1 LIRDRDCID
10 AETNMNFAQQFTA
23 QQITPAREI
32 FVVDDDPTIHD
43 VLSSTFVFGGL
54 RVVSFADGNSF
65 LAAASTQRPACVLL
79 DINMPDRCGLDI
91 LKEIDAKKYPAPI
104 LMISGR
110 GDVPA
115 VVNAIKNGAHDFIE
129 KPFEAEA
136 VLGRVHEAITATLRN
151 AEQSKG
157 LPALQ
162 FSGHEVLTPREHE
175 VLAQIAGGSSNK
187 EVGRGLGIS
196 MRTVEVHRAH
206 IMEKIGARNAA
217 DLVRIVLSNG
227 RDY

>member
-1 LIRDRDCID
+1 
-10 AETNMNFAQQFTA
+10 MNIVQQFTA

-32 FVVDDDPTIHD
+32 YVVDDDPTIHD
-43 VLSSTFVFGGL
+43 ALSATFMFGGL

-115 VVNAIKNGAHDFIE
+115 VVDAIKSGAHDFIE
-129 KPFEAEA
+129 KPFEPDT
-136 VLGRVHEAITATLRN
+136 VLSRVHEAITATLRN
-151 AEQSKG
+151 AEANNG
-157 LPALQ
+157 RPTLQ
-162 FSGHEVLTPREHE
+162 FVGHEVLTPREHE
-175 VLAQIAGGSSNK
+175 VLAHIADGRSNK
-187 EVGRGLGIS
+187 EVGCSLGIS
-196 MRTVEVHRAH
+196 MRTVEAHRAH
-206 IMEKIGARNAA
+206 IMEKLGARNAA

-227 RDY
+227 HG